1 MLFEVLPVGLVDNLF
16 YMIKVSE
23 LELSHVCINFFHET
37 MVTILGTYELRMLDW
52 VELDAEWLGDSNIL
66 FLSQLFCPVKL
77 VVM

>member
-1 MLFEVLPVGLVDNLF
+1 MLPVGLVDNLF

-23 LELSHVCINFFHET
+23 LELSHVLINFFHKT
-37 MVTILGTYELRMLDW
+37 MVTILGTYDLRMLDW
-52 VELDAEWLGDSNIL
+52 IELDAEWLGDSNIL